1 MPTLP
6 TTTVAF
12 ASGATEA
19 QFKTFLSDFRNYVSY
34 MLGAT
39 GLPADSIVGGVP
51 SGTKMLFAQ
60 AAAPTGWTK
69 DTTHN
74 DKTLRVVSGSGGGS
88 GGSVA
93 FSTVF
98 GRTAV
103 DGSSLSIA
111 QLASHLH
118 QETSSSQ
125 PSGATAGSGTGSS
138 SNGIGSQSANYNMG
152 GAAINTLSNGSG
164 ATHTHGLDL
173 RVQYV
178 DVIICTKD

>member
-39 GLPADSIVGGVP
+39 GLPADSIVGGIP
-51 SGTKMLFAQ
+51 SGSAMLFAQ

-69 DTTHN
+69 QTTHN
-74 DKTLRVVSGSGGGS
+74 DKSLRVVSGSGGGS
-88 GGSVA
+88 GGVQA

-98 GRTAV
+98 GRTAT

-111 QLASHLH
+111 QLAAHTHVSFTYNNGN
-118 QETSSSQ
+118 TS
-125 PSGATAGSGTGSS
+125 GSGSWGSDSYTNS
-138 SNGIGSQSANYNMG
+138 STKYTDSIGS
-152 GAAINTLSNGSG
+152 GS
-164 ATHTHGLDL
+164 THTHGLDL

-178 DVIICTKD
+178 DIIICTKN

>member
-6 TTTVAF
+6 TTTAAF

-19 QFKTFLSDFRNYVSY
+19 QFKTFLSNFRNYVSY

-74 DKTLRVVSGSGGGS
+74 DKSLRVVSGTGGGS

-103 DGSSLSIA
+103 DDSSLSIA
-111 QLASHLH
+111 QLAAHSHSISG
-118 QETSSSQ
+118 TNNTSGPYSGYIGNSSSVKV
-125 PSGATAGSGTGSS
+125 SGYTESQGSGS
-138 SNGIGSQSANYNMG
+138 
-152 GAAINTLSNGSG
+152 
-164 ATHTHGLDL
+164 THSHGLDL

-178 DVIICTKD
+178 DIIICTKN

>member
-6 TTTVAF
+6 TTTAAF
-12 ASGATEA
+12 ASSATEA
-19 QFKTFLSDFRNYVSY
+19 EFKTFLNDFRDYVSY

-60 AAAPTGWTK
+60 ATAPTGWTK

-74 DKTLRVVSGSGGGS
+74 DKSLRVVSGTGGGS

-103 DGSSLSIA
+103 DASSLSIA
-111 QLASHLH
+111 QLAAHAHSISG
-118 QETSSSQ
+118 TNNTSGSYSGYVINSSSYQ
-125 PSGATAGSGTGSS
+125 VSGYTGSQGSGS
-138 SNGIGSQSANYNMG
+138 
-152 GAAINTLSNGSG
+152 
-164 ATHTHGLDL
+164 THSHGLDL

>member
-12 ASGATEA
+12 ASSATEA
-19 QFKTFLSDFRNYVSY
+19 EFKTFLNDFRNYVSY

-39 GLPADSIVGGVP
+39 GLPADSIVGGIP
-51 SGTKMLFAQ
+51 SGTTMLFAQ

-69 DTTHN
+69 QTTHN
-74 DKTLRVVSGSGGGS
+74 DKSLRVVSGSGGGS
-88 GGSVA
+88 GGVQA

-103 DGSSLSIA
+103 DWSSLSIA
-111 QLASHLH
+111 QLAAHTHNITVQKNASTL
-118 QETSSSQ
+118 TGDLVR
-125 PSGATAGSGTGSS
+125 GAPNDTDGTVAGGALSTGS
-138 SNGIGSQSANYNMG
+138 N
-152 GAAINTLSNGSG
+152 AAHS
-164 ATHTHGLDL
+164 HGLDL

-178 DVIICTKD
+178 DVIICLKD

>member
-12 ASGATEA
+12 ASRATEA
-19 QFKTFLSDFRNYVSY
+19 QFKTFLNDFRNYVSY

-39 GLPADSIVGGVP
+39 GLPADSIVGGIP
-51 SGTKMLFAQ
+51 SGSAMLFAQ

-69 DTTHN
+69 QTTHN
-74 DKTLRVVSGSGGGS
+74 DKVLRVVSGSGGGS

-103 DGSSLSIA
+103 DASSLSIA
-111 QLASHLH
+111 QLAAHSHT
-118 QETSSSQ
+118 ETCSTY
-125 PSGATAGSGTGSS
+125 GGGSS
-138 SNGIGSQSANYNMG
+138 SGWMYAVSNAG
-152 GAAINTLSNGSG
+152 NGSSLSHASEG
-164 ATHTHGLDL
+164 SGSTHSHGLDL
-173 RVQYV
+173 RVRYV
-178 DVIICTKD
+178 DVIICLKD

>member
-19 QFKTFLSDFRNYVSY
+19 QFKTFLSDFRDYVSY

-60 AAAPTGWTK
+60 ASAPTGWTK

-74 DKTLRVVSGSGGGS
+74 DKSLRVVSGTGGGS
-88 GGSVA
+88 GGVQA

-103 DGSSLSIA
+103 DWSSLSIEQMA
-111 QLASHLH
+111 AHSHSYK
-118 QETSSSQ
+118 TSNGGS
-125 PSGATAGSGTGSS
+125 AGSGSGIAGSS
-138 SNGIGSQSANYNMG
+138 SSLSINTGSQ
-152 GAAINTLSNGSG
+152 GSG
-164 ATHTHGLDL
+164 AAHSHGLDL

-178 DVIICTKD
+178 DVIICSKN

>member
-6 TTTVAF
+6 TTTLSF
-12 ASGATEA
+12 ASSATEA
-19 QFKTFLSDFRNYVSY
+19 DFKTFLNDFRDYVSY

-60 AAAPTGWTK
+60 EAAPTGWTK
-69 DTTHN
+69 ETIHN

-88 GGSVA
+88 GGVQA

-103 DGSSLSIA
+103 DASSLSIA
-111 QLASHLH
+111 QLA
-118 QETSSSQ
+118 
-125 PSGATAGSGTGSS
+125 A
-138 SNGIGSQSANYNMG
+138 
-152 GAAINTLSNGSG
+152 
-164 ATHTHGLDL
+164 HTHNIM
-173 RVQYV
+173 VE
-178 DVIICTKD
+178 

>member
-19 QFKTFLSDFRNYVSY
+19 QFKTFLSDFRDYVSY

-60 AAAPTGWTK
+60 ATAPAGWTK

-74 DKTLRVVSGSGGGS
+74 DKSLRVVSGTGGGS
-88 GGSVA
+88 GGSVS

-103 DGSSLSIA
+103 DASSLSIA
-111 QLASHLH
+111 QLAAHTH
-118 QETSSSQ
+118 TMAYSSPGGSGGTLS
-125 PSGATAGSGTGSS
+125 SGAIGSS
-138 SNGIGSQSANYNMG
+138 SYPVSGSTG
-152 GAAINTLSNGSG
+152 KL
-164 ATHTHGLDL
+164 
-173 RVQYV
+173 
-178 DVIICTKD
+178 

>member
-6 TTTVAF
+6 TTSVAF

-19 QFKTFLSDFRNYVSY
+19 QFKTFLSDFRDYVSY

-39 GLPADSIVGGVP
+39 GLPADAIVGGVP

-74 DKTLRVVSGSGGGS
+74 DKSLRVVSGTGGGS
-88 GGSVA
+88 GGVQA

-103 DGSSLSIA
+103 DESSLSIA
-111 QLASHLH
+111 QLAAHSHRTPT
-118 QETSSSQ
+118 QYNNGTYNGYV
-125 PSGATAGSGTGSS
+125 PGGASAMNYSTENTGSG
-138 SNGIGSQSANYNMG
+138 SAH
-152 GAAINTLSNGSG
+152 S
-164 ATHTHGLDL
+164 HGLDL

>member
-19 QFKTFLSDFRNYVSY
+19 QFKTFLSDFRDYVSY

-39 GLPADSIVGGVP
+39 GLPADSIVGGFP
-51 SGTKMLFAQ
+51 SGTNMLFAQ
-60 AAAPTGWTK
+60 ASAPTGWTK
-69 DTTHN
+69 QTTHN
-74 DKTLRVVSGSGGGS
+74 DKSLRVVSGTGGGS

-103 DGSSLSIA
+103 DASSLSIA
-111 QLASHLH
+111 QLAAHTHTVPYSAGNASGSGGFGSDNYTNQDALT
-118 QETSSSQ
+118 TSSQ
-125 PSGATAGSGTGSS
+125 GSGS
-138 SNGIGSQSANYNMG
+138 
-152 GAAINTLSNGSG
+152 
-164 ATHTHGLDL
+164 THSHGLDL
-173 RVQYV
+173 RVRYV
-178 DVIICTKD
+178 NVIICLKD

>member
-19 QFKTFLSDFRNYVSY
+19 QFKTFLSDFRDYVSY

-60 AAAPTGWTK
+60 SAAPTGWTK

-74 DKTLRVVSGSGGGS
+74 DKSLRVVSGTGGGS

-103 DGSSLSIA
+103 DASSLSIA
-111 QLASHLH
+111 QLAAHKHVSF
-118 QETSSSQ
+118 TYSPGNYS
-125 PSGATAGSGTGSS
+125 GSGSWASDSYANGGSKS
-138 SNGIGSQSANYNMG
+138 TDSIGS
-152 GAAINTLSNGSG
+152 GS
-164 ATHTHGLDL
+164 THSHGLDL

-178 DVIICTKD
+178 DVIICTKN

>member
-12 ASGATEA
+12 ASSATEA
-19 QFKTFLSDFRNYVSY
+19 EFKTFLNDFRNYVSY

-39 GLPADSIVGGVP
+39 GLPADSIVGGIP
-51 SGTKMLFAQ
+51 SGTTMLFAQ
-60 AAAPTGWTK
+60 AASPTGWTK
-69 DTTHN
+69 STTHN
-74 DKTLRVVSGSGGGS
+74 DKTLRVVSGDGGGS
-88 GGSVA
+88 GGVQA

-111 QLASHLH
+111 QLAAHAHTYVKGSSYSSSTAAGGSSGTST
-118 QETSSSQ
+118 ETSS
-125 PSGATAGSGTGSS
+125 TGSGS
-138 SNGIGSQSANYNMG
+138 
-152 GAAINTLSNGSG
+152 
-164 ATHTHGLDL
+164 THSHGLDL
-173 RVQYV
+173 RVKYV

>member
-12 ASGATEA
+12 ASNATEA
-19 QFKTFLSDFRNYVSY
+19 EFKTFLNDFRNYVSY
-34 MLGAT
+34 MLGST

-60 AAAPTGWTK
+60 ATAPTGWTK

-74 DKTLRVVSGSGGGS
+74 DKSLRVVSNTGGGS

-103 DGSSLSIA
+103 DASSLSIA
-111 QLASHLH
+111 QLAAHTHTLGYKALNGS
-118 QETSSSQ
+118 TGGTQ
-125 PSGATAGSGTGSS
+125 PTGNTGGPAYALTESTGSGS
-138 SNGIGSQSANYNMG
+138 
-152 GAAINTLSNGSG
+152 
-164 ATHTHGLDL
+164 THAHGLDL

-178 DVIICTKD
+178 DVIICTKN

>member
-12 ASGATEA
+12 ASSATEA
-19 QFKTFLSDFRNYVSY
+19 QFKTFLSDFRDYVSY

-39 GLPADSIVGGVP
+39 GLPADAIVGGVP

-74 DKTLRVVSGSGGGS
+74 DKSIRVVSGTGGSS

-98 GRTAV
+98 GRTAT

-111 QLASHLH
+111 QLAAHTHATPSNTGIGGSKVSATANDSGVSTKT
-118 QETSSSQ
+118 TSS
-125 PSGATAGSGTGSS
+125 AGSGS
-138 SNGIGSQSANYNMG
+138 
-152 GAAINTLSNGSG
+152 
-164 ATHTHGLDL
+164 THSHGLDL
-173 RVQYV
+173 RVLYV
-178 DVIICTKD
+178 DVIICTKN

>member
-12 ASGATEA
+12 SSSATEVE
-19 QFKTFLSDFRNYVSY
+19 FKTFLNEFRDYVSY

-39 GLPADSIVGGVP
+39 GLPADSIVGGIPAGSKV
-51 SGTKMLFAQ
+51 LFAQ

-74 DKTLRVVSGSGGGS
+74 DKSIRVVSGTGGGS
-88 GGSVA
+88 GGVQA

-98 GRTAV
+98 GRTAS
-103 DGSSLSIA
+103 DASSLSIA
-111 QLASHLH
+111 QLAAHTHSLPM
-118 QETSSSQ
+118 TTNN
-125 PSGATAGSGTGSS
+125 TAGTTKSSADRITTSAGFNSGSE
-138 SNGIGSQSANYNMG
+138 
-152 GAAINTLSNGSG
+152 GSG
-164 ATHTHGLDL
+164 SAHAHGLDL

-178 DVIICTKD
+178 DVIICTKN

>member
-12 ASGATEA
+12 ASNATEA
-19 QFKTFLSDFRNYVSY
+19 EFKTFLNDFRNYVSY

-39 GLPADSIVGGVP
+39 GLPADSIVGGIP
-51 SGTKMLFAQ
+51 SGSAMLFAQ

-69 DTTHN
+69 QTTHN

-88 GGSVA
+88 GGVQA

-98 GRTAV
+98 GRTAS
-103 DGSSLSIA
+103 DASSLSIA
-111 QLASHLH
+111 QLAAHSHTDSHSFRTATGSAGGLYPNGS
-118 QETSSSQ
+118 QGNAAFSSGGS
-125 PSGATAGSGTGSS
+125 TGSGS
-138 SNGIGSQSANYNMG
+138 
-152 GAAINTLSNGSG
+152 
-164 ATHTHGLDL
+164 THSHGLDL

-178 DVIICTKD
+178 DVIICMKD

>member
-19 QFKTFLSDFRNYVSY
+19 QFKTFLNDFRNYVSY

-39 GLPADSIVGGVP
+39 GIPADSIVGGIP
-51 SGTKMLFAQ
+51 SKTNMLFAQ
-60 AAAPTGWTK
+60 ASAPTGWTK
-69 DTTHN
+69 QTTHN

-88 GGSVA
+88 GGVQA

-98 GRTAV
+98 GRTAS
-103 DGSSLSIA
+103 DASSLSIA
-111 QLASHLH
+111 QLAAHTHVSF
-118 QETSSSQ
+118 TY
-125 PSGATAGSGTGSS
+125 SGGNYSGSGSWGPDSCTSGLTKYTDSS
-138 SNGIGSQSANYNMG
+138 
-152 GAAINTLSNGSG
+152 GSG
-164 ATHTHGLDL
+164 STHTHGLDL

-178 DVIICTKD
+178 DVIICLKD

>member
-19 QFKTFLSDFRNYVSY
+19 QFKTFLNDFRNYVSY

-39 GLPADSIVGGVP
+39 GLPADSIVGGIP
-51 SGTKMLFAQ
+51 SGSAMLFAQ

-69 DTTHN
+69 QTTHN

-88 GGSVA
+88 GGVQA

-98 GRTAV
+98 GRTAT

-111 QLASHLH
+111 QLASHSHMALS
-118 QETSSSQ
+118 TSSTNGYDARFYSMNLNASSSDNTAS
-125 PSGATAGSGTGSS
+125 SGPIEASGSGS
-138 SNGIGSQSANYNMG
+138 
-152 GAAINTLSNGSG
+152 
-164 ATHTHGLDL
+164 THSHGLDL

-178 DVIICTKD
+178 DVIICEKN

>member
-12 ASGATEA
+12 ASSATEA
-19 QFKTFLSDFRNYVSY
+19 EFKTFLNDFRDYVSY

-39 GLPADSIVGGVP
+39 GLPADSIVGGIPTGSKV
-51 SGTKMLFAQ
+51 LFAQ

-74 DKTLRVVSGSGGGS
+74 DKSIRVVSGTGGGS
-88 GGSVA
+88 AGSVA

-98 GRTAV
+98 GRTAT

-111 QLASHLH
+111 QLAAHTHSGSLGGSSSTGGYLTASTGKII
-118 QETSSSQ
+118 TSSGS
-125 PSGATAGSGTGSS
+125 AGSGS
-138 SNGIGSQSANYNMG
+138 
-152 GAAINTLSNGSG
+152 
-164 ATHTHGLDL
+164 THSHGLDL

-178 DVIICTKD
+178 DVIICTKN